1 MFSGLWIRLRSL
13 FRRNAVEDE
22 LDAELRF
29 HFDQQVEKFIH
40 SGLPLAEARRRARL
54 TIGGS
59 DQIKEECR
67 EARGVHFLE
76 TLAQDIRYAL
86 RMLRKSPGFTTVAVL
101 TLALGIGGNT
111 AMFTVVD
118 AVLLKALPYPNADR
132 IVMIRESAHLPE
144 YGGDEEI
151 IAPADFADWSTR
163 SSAFDSIAAD
173 MYWLFNLT
181 EAGEPLRI
189 EGDKISASLFSVLR
203 VQPFLGRV
211 FTPEEDH
218 YGGPKV
224 ALLGYGL
231 WVSRFGADPKIL
243 GQTIR
248 LDGQNYAVIGVMPK
262 WFHFPDPSDEVWVP
276 LDLKP
281 DDLTN
286 RTDRSLIIVGRLRTS
301 ASLSQAQ
308 GQMDAIAANLADRYP
323 TTNRGIGAHVVLLRD
338 QVIGDVR
345 AAILILWGF
354 SGLVLLIVCAN
365 IASLLLTRAS
375 IRRREFGIRVALGA
389 GRSRLGFQLLT
400 ESLLLA
406 LVGGAFGLLLAVWGL
421 RGLRCMSTPAS
432 FPYLP
437 RIDELSINGPVLLFT
452 FGVSLLAGVVF
463 GAFPIFQV
471 GRVDLHD
478 ALKEGA
484 RESAG
489 GRGLARI
496 ALIVGE
502 MAIGTVVLVGAGLL
516 LRSFQQLSKIPLG
529 FDTRNVLSLR
539 VVPRGPNYMSVTQR
553 GAFFKQ
559 VLEKIHAIPGVQW
572 AGAISNLPLDLS
584 TEIIP
589 FSIEG
594 RIPTSPGQGPVADY
608 RLVTPEY
615 FEALRIPLIEGRS
628 FSWSDAPRSLAVAV
642 ISKGMARS
650 HWPGEDPLGK
660 RIKLGPLN
668 SRSPWLSVVGVVGDV
683 HNYSP
688 TAQPQSTI
696 YLPYAQSQG
705 VRLAF
710 PELLTLRDLVVR
722 TTVDP
727 SSVTSAVRDTIRA
740 IDRDLAVSRVRTMDD
755 VFSVVVTPQRF
766 NLRLLELMAGLALIL
781 AAFGLYGVTAYSVEQ
796 RTHEIGVRMAL
807 GASSSDIVRMVLGQ
821 GLLLASIGIAIGVA
835 GALALTRFLRS
846 LLFEIKPTDP
856 ATFIGV
862 AILLALVALAA
873 CYIPARRAMKV
884 DPMIALRY
892 E

>member
-1 MFSGLWIRLRSL
+1 MRRMDEDFSRELEAHLVMLTEENVRRGMTPQDARRAAFITLRVMGQLRESN
-13 FRRNAVEDE
+13 R
-22 LDAELRF
+22 ELR
-29 HFDQQVEKFIH
+29 
-40 SGLPLAEARRRARL
+40 GLP
-54 TIGGS
+54 
-59 DQIKEECR
+59 
-67 EARGVHFLE
+67 FLE
-76 TLAQDIRYAL
+76 TVWANIRYAL
-86 RMLRKSPGFTTVAVL
+86 RTLRKSRGFTFVCVL

-111 AMFTVVD
+111 VMFSVVE
-118 AVLLKALPYPNADR
+118 AVLLKTLPYPNADR
-132 IVMIRESAHLPE
+132 IVMIRERVHLPE
-144 YGGDEEI
+144 YEGDEEI

-163 SSAFDSIAAD
+163 SSAFESIAAD

-189 EGDKISASLFSVLR
+189 EGDAVSASLFSVLR

-243 GQTIR
+243 GQNIR

-281 DDLTN
+281 EDLTN
-286 RTDRSLIIVGRLRTS
+286 RTDRSLIVVGRLRTS

-323 TTNRGIGAHVVLLRD
+323 TTNRGVGVHLVFLRD

-406 LVGGAFGLLLAVWGL
+406 LVGGAFGLLLAVWGI
-421 RGLRCMSTPAS
+421 RGLRWISPPAS

-489 GRGLARI
+489 GRGLART

-516 LRSFQQLSKIPLG
+516 LRSFQQLGKIPLG

-539 VVPRGPNYMSVTQR
+539 VIPRGPNYMSVTQR
-553 GAFFKQ
+553 GAFFQQ
-559 VLEKIHAIPGVQW
+559 VLEKIHAIPGVQL

-584 TEIIP
+584 TDIIP
-589 FSIEG
+589 LSIEG
-594 RIPTSPGQGPVADY
+594 RTPPSPGQGPVADY

-615 FEALRIPLIEGRS
+615 FEALRIPVIEGRS
-628 FSWSDAPRSLAVAV
+628 FSWSDAPLSLAVAV

-650 HWPGEDPLGK
+650 YWPSENPLGK

-668 SRSPWLSVVGVVGDV
+668 SPSPWLSVVGVVGDV
-683 HNYSP
+683 RNYSP
-688 TAQPQSTI
+688 TTEPQPTI

-710 PELLTLRDLVVR
+710 PELLTLRDIVVR
-722 TTVDP
+722 TAVDP
-727 SSVTSAVRDTIRA
+727 SSAASAAREAIWT

-755 VFSVVVTPQRF
+755 VFSIVVTPQRF
-766 NLRLLELMAGLALIL
+766 NLQLLGLMAGLALIL
-781 AAFGLYGVTAYSVEQ
+781 ATVGLYGVTAYSVEQ
-796 RTHEIGVRMAL
+796 RTREIGIRVTV
-807 GASSSDIVRMVLGQ
+807 GAEPRHVISMVLLHGVK
-821 GLLLASIGIAIGVA
+821 LAVVGMAIGV
-835 GALALTRFLRS
+835 GCALLLTRLMRS
-846 LLFEIKPTDP
+846 LLFGVTSADP
-856 ATFIGV
+856 LTYVLVSG
-862 AILLALVALAA
+862 LLFLVALAA
-873 CYIPARRAMKV
+873 SYVPARS
-884 DPMIALRY
+884 ALRIDPLSALRN